1 MDVKEEDTSEESKK
15 NHIAYYKSLTKVIA
29 EIQDE
34 KGQEGEPAIIS
45 HLDNRIDAM
54 EKDKKRIRDMF
65 PDIKE
70 EEWDGNSN

>member
-15 NHIAYYKSLTKVIA
+15 NHISYYKSLTKVISDL
-29 EIQDE
+29 QKE
-34 KGQEGEPAIIS
+34 KDQEGEPAIKS
-45 HLDNRIDAM
+45 HLENRIDAM

-70 EEWDGNSN
+70 EE